1 MPDKEYIIFCDESET
16 KGRYY
21 SNFYGG
27 LLVGSSQYDRLTR
40 LFDDLK
46 ASLNLHGEVKWSK
59 VTEAYLEK
67 YRTLVEALFQ
77 ELQAGNLKIRLMFRQ
92 NAHIATGLSEEQI
105 EGAYFRLYYQFIKH
119 AFGLKYRDGNEAPVA
134 LRLYFDAFPATREA
148 VQQFKGYIHA
158 LGQSPEFSLAGIF
171 LKAEDITEVR
181 SHEHVLLQ
189 MLDIVLGAMNFRL
202 NDLHK
207 QKPEGKARRGKRTV
221 AKEKLYKMILGEIRK
236 LHPRFNIGVSTGS
249 PEGLAQR
256 WSQPYRHWQFIPSQF
271 RYDTTQTKRK
281 GPTQPTLIPD
291 AGRQDS
297 AGAGPTPK

>member
-40 LFDDLK
+40 RFEELK
-46 ASLNLHGEVKWSK
+46 ASLNLHREVKWSK
-59 VTEAYLEK
+59 VTNPYLGK
-67 YRTLVEALFQ
+67 YLALMEVLFE
-77 ELQAGNLKIRLMFRQ
+77 ELQAGHMKIRLMFRQ

-119 AFGLKYRDGNEAPVA
+119 AFGLKYRDGEEGPVG

-148 VQQFKGYIHA
+148 VQQFKGFIHA
-158 LGQSPEFSLAGIF
+158 LGQSSEFSQAGIF
-171 LKAEDITEVR
+171 LKPDDITEVR
-181 SHEHVLLQ
+181 SHDHVLLQ

-207 QKPEGKARRGKRTV
+207 EKPEGKARRGKRTV

-236 LHPRFNIGVSTGS
+236 LHPRFNIGVSTGI
-249 PEGLAQR
+249 PEGLPQR
-256 WSQPYRHWQFIPSQF
+256 WTQAYRHWQFIPSQF
-271 RYDTTQTKRK
+271 HFDSTRTKRK

-291 AGRQDS
+291 AERQDS
-297 AGAGPTPK
+297 AGAGPKK